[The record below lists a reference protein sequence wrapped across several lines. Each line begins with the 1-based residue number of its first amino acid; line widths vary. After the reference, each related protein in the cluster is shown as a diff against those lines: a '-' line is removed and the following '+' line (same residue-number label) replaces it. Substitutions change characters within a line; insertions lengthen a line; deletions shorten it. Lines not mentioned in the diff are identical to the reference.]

1 MDRQH
6 VSSSPVGRFSIER
19 LEDRVVPAIDT
30 NTFVLKIPGP
40 TDVVV
45 TEATNPGGNHP
56 PGHQDATELS
66 NRDAKAFR

>member
-6 VSSSPVGRFSIER
+6 GTSGSVGRFGIER
-19 LEDRVVPAIDT
+19 LEDRVVPSIT
-30 NTFVLKIPGP
+30 STTFVLKVPGP

-66 NRDAKAFR
+66 NRDAKQFR